1 MKEEQF
7 QISQAQSKI
16 FARVIYTDISV
27 YVREHQ
33 KEYQEFLKQEEIS
46 DVKENQGTY

>member
-16 FARVIYTDISV
+16 FARVIYTDIAV
-27 YVREHQ
+27 YIKEHQ
-33 KEYQEFLKQEEIS
+33 KEYQEFLKQEELNN
-46 DVKENQGTY
+46 DKED